1 MTPISRTWKVHKATG
16 ISARRT
22 GYTLMPDF
30 ASTAHMIQGATLDA
44 VFCEMQDASG
54 KSRDAQILA
63 YVGASRVRLLSRIY
77 ILQPFSPTL
86 FTQGPPKGPDV
97 LLRKLEGSLT
107 PIDALREW
115 ETPEDTPQTPIYS
128 NRNFCVCHAICT
140 KKMSTCT
147 DCQYLVAPLLKMPS
161 QCCIQK
167 GSGAGACA
175 AVTCSPNTLATYVA
189 LPEPVRTIT
198 QSTYNSSYIEV
209 VF

>member
-1 MTPISRTWKVHKATG
+1 MDRPPVVIYVKFVGASWKIGDLPVGVYPLTPISRTWKVHKATG

-44 VFCEMQDASG
+44 VFCEMQDAGG

-97 LLRKLEGSLT
+97 LLRKLEGSIT
-107 PIDALREW
+107 PIEALREW
-115 ETPEDTPQTPIYS
+115 ETPEDTH
-128 NRNFCVCHAICT
+128 RNFDVLKRIFMCVMLYAQRKCLHAPT
-140 KKMSTCT
+140 VSMWLHLWPRSH
-147 DCQYLVAPLLKMPS
+147 LS
-161 QCCIQK
+161 
-167 GSGAGACA
+167 
-175 AVTCSPNTLATYVA
+175 
-189 LPEPVRTIT
+189 
-198 QSTYNSSYIEV
+198 V